1 MPRWPARGSPPF
13 AGKFACAWERRL
25 SCRASKGCDAKNSR
39 ARGNAA
45 SAHLAPDN
53 TKPLANAPMAGAGLA
68 SFHRK
73 TRVCVGTPFAGGPA
87 KRLSAKTRVRM
98 EAPLQHISRRTTQN
112 RSQNVPMA
120 GVGLASFCG
129 KTCMHGTAAHGNCQ
143 RQPSKKNLRTHGS
156 ASSAHL
162 APNNTKPRANAPMA
176 GADGIAR
183 FSLARA
189 NVSGARHA
197 EAPTGGKPSKRGS
210 VLQRAEAPPRR
221 TKSICSP

>member
-1 MPRWPARGSPPF
+1 MGIVRDSH
-13 AGKFACAWERRL
+13 RRKI
-25 SCRASKGCDAKNSR
+25 C
-39 ARGNAA
+39 
-45 SAHLAPDN
+45 
-53 TKPLANAPMAGAGLA
+53 
-68 SFHRK
+68 
-73 TRVCVGTPFAGGPA
+73 
-87 KRLSAKTRVRM
+87 VRM
-98 EAPLQHISRRTTQN
+98 EAPLQHISRRTTEN
-112 RSQNVPMA
+112 RAQTAPMA

-162 APNNTKPRANAPMA
+162 APNNRKPRANAPMA

-183 FSLARA
+183 FPLARA

-210 VLQRAEAPPRR
+210 VLRRAEAPPRHCPMQGR
-221 TKSICSP
+221 PAALLLPRAAFLPQFGPRRRRPRSGGNPRLTRAWRIRIMSIAFRGCSAFARIPFAPVPQLDRGSAS